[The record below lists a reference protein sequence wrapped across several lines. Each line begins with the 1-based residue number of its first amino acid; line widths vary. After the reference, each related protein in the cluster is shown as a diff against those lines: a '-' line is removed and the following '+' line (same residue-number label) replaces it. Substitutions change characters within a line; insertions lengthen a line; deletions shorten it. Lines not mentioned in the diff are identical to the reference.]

1 MNYPMKSYD
10 ELDITDNFM
19 FIKVFSNVEI
29 AKDFLQDVLKIT
41 IEKISVI
48 PEATTQEDPYHKG
61 VRFDVLAKEEV
72 PDASGNTKVGRYF
85 DIEMQMVDTKDLPK
99 RARYYQSMCDLDA
112 LAKGTAYDE
121 LQEQYILFI
130 CPKDVFGKG
139 KAIYKFQNREEV
151 SPNIV
156 MGDLCYKNFYIFS
169 KYGDVEDEATREY
182 MRYFATKKYE
192 SEKMRRIHSLVE
204 DYRKDPA
211 TRKAYMTFEQEMKI
225 LYRDSLE
232 KGREQGREQGLE
244 EGRAEGR
251 EQGRAEGADSTKKE
265 LAKAFRDDGISLEII
280 SKRTG
285 LSPEEIKA
293 L

>member
-1 MNYPMKSYD
+1 MKSYD

-139 KAIYKFQNREEV
+139 KAIYKFQNREEA

-232 KGREQGREQGLE
+232 KGREQGR
-244 EGRAEGR
+244 
-251 EQGRAEGADSTKKE
+251 AEGADSTKKE